1 MNLLAVVLMSVG
13 LVLAPAVGFFYPSWR
28 SIQGRDLSE
37 RQLYGFRALGIGIL
51 LLMFVLSQL
60 LI

>member
-1 MNLLAVVLMSVG
+1 MNLLAVLLMSVG

-28 SIQGRDLSE
+28 RIQGRDLSE
-37 RQLYGFRALGIGIL
+37 RQLYGFRALGTGIL

-60 LI
+60 FI